1 MQLVGDKKR
10 EKKQMLRKQISNS
23 FVREVDSTPTR
34 NHLSSMG
41 ILVWIGIYSGPKREG
56 GGLDSYPRAFLVD

>member
-23 FVREVDSTPTR
+23 SVQEVDSTPTR
-34 NHLSSMG
+34 NHVSSLG
-41 ILVWIGIYSGPKREG
+41 ILVWIGKYSGTKREG
-56 GGLDSYPRAFLVD
+56 GGPNSYPRASLVD